1 MRKQWLKILVI
12 LLAISPILKA
22 QTREKVVLDWSE
34 PATLFLGADST
45 LTSVAFKNSRYV
57 GLPDQILPFS
67 VTSIAVPAGK
77 EVEDVQIT
85 DITYTTF
92 TEEDILIMGS
102 TAIPASPLVDFKV
115 LRDKGNPIAIVNVL
129 PFGTNPENGKIE
141 KIQSFTIELITAQS
155 LASYKNAQVYADNS
169 VLAMGDWYK
178 MYIAESGVHIVTYDD
193 LKNLGINMSGLN
205 PDKIRIFGNGGA
217 MLNTLAGNI
226 PADDLA
232 ENALKVVTANPGVF
246 AQGDYL
252 LFYGQGT
259 QTWSMNALTGRME
272 HTTHLYADEACYFVN
287 VGSENGRRL
296 SVDQIPAGNPD
307 YFTNEYTA
315 LYVYEKELLNLI
327 KSGRKWFSQKLDFYN
342 RTVSI
347 PRVTFANPVP
357 DQSAIMRYG
366 IAGRSIVG
374 TISFNFLVNNLVVGS
389 SSLSKVGTSSISDY
403 ARDLTTS
410 ASFMPASGQMD
421 LQVRFNPASSTDL
434 GWLDFVSLN
443 VRCYLKFTG
452 GQMSFRDPKTIA
464 PGRLTEFTLSDANG
478 VTEIWDVSDPLNV
491 SGVNFTRN
499 GNNLVLKSNTSVLR
513 EFVALDG
520 TSYKRVSYGSKVANQ
535 NLHSIGNYDLVI
547 VTHPDFIKPA
557 QTLAAAHNEIGEISA
572 IVVPL
577 PEIYNEFSSGI
588 QDITAIRNFMK
599 MLYDRGRDAG
609 YPKYLLLFGNASYD
623 FKNRISGN
631 ANFVPTFQSENST
644 SNVYSFL
651 SDDYFVLLD
660 DEEGGNSAWGLLDMG
675 VGRMPV
681 RNLEQ
686 ANVAVQK
693 TIAYM
698 KNDKTTHG
706 DWRNVMMVI
715 ADDQDKNTHLNQSE
729 RLTDSI
735 SYHHPV
741 YNIEKIYFDAYKQ
754 ISTPGGSR
762 YPDVNREIVT
772 KVEKGALLVNY
783 IGHGGEVG
791 WADERVLEIA
801 DINAWTN
808 FGRMGLFFTA
818 TCEFSR
824 FDNPVHTSAGELV
837 FLNPD
842 GGAMSMITT
851 TRLAFSS
858 SNAALNLSFA
868 DTVFSTGSGIIP
880 RLGDILKYTKNQ
892 NGTDANTRHL
902 TLFGDPS
909 LKIQIPQHKVVT
921 TSITN
926 ANTGMPTDT
935 LFATSLITVAGEV
948 RNINNQVLDGFNGE
962 VQVKV
967 FDKPSEIRTLGQDP
981 ESFAVEFIV
990 QKNILYQGKATVSN
1004 GQFNFTFLVPRDIDY
1019 SYGKGKLSYYATNG
1033 LEDGHG
1039 FSDDFII
1046 GGAQSMEQQDFSG
1059 PQIRLFMNDTN
1070 FIDGGL
1076 VSENPKFLAFLYD
1089 ESGIN
1094 TVGTGIGHDLVA
1106 TIDGDNYS
1114 SVVMNDYYIT
1124 DIDSYQSGSVV
1135 YKYFNL
1141 PEGEHVLSLK
1151 AWDIFNNSS
1160 EESIRFEVKR
1170 NIILAVDEVL
1180 AFPNPTTG
1188 PVSFRFGHNQFDGRF
1203 DVEVE
1208 IYSTTGV
1215 LVRSLGPLKVFSE
1228 GYESGSISWDGR
1240 LANGAHARAGM
1251 YLARLKVRDRNG
1263 NTTYN
1268 TVKLIITRQL

>member
-1 MRKQWLKILVI
+1 MKIQWVKILFAF
-12 LLAISPILKA
+12 LALPLIMTA
-22 QTREKVVLDWSE
+22 QNQEKVTLKWSD
-34 PATLFLGADST
+34 PVTLFLGADST
-45 LTSVAFKNSRYV
+45 LTSIAFENSRFI

-67 VTSIAVPAGK
+67 VSSVVVPAGK
-77 EVEDVQIT
+77 KLNDVQLT
-85 DITYTTF
+85 DITYIPF
-92 TEEDILIMGS
+92 TDQDKLILGS
-102 TAIPASPLVDFKV
+102 TGIPSSPDVDFKV
-115 LRDKGNPIAIVNVL
+115 LLDKGNPKALLNVL
-129 PFGTNPENGKIE
+129 PFGINPESGRIE
-141 KIQSFTIELITAQS
+141 KIQSYTLKLITEQAPPDF
-155 LASYKNAQVYADNS
+155 KNAQTYADNS

-178 MYIAESGVHIVTYDD
+178 IFVAETGVHIVTYDD
-193 LKNLGINMSGLN
+193 FKNLGINMTGIN

-217 MLNTLAGNI
+217 MLNTKAGNI
-226 PADDLA
+226 PADDLS

-246 AQGDYL
+246 AQGDYV
-252 LFYGQGT
+252 LFFGQGT
-259 QTWSMNALTGRME
+259 QTWSMNTVSARME

-287 VGSENGRRL
+287 IGSENGRRL
-296 SVDQIPAGNPD
+296 AVSQVPEGTPN
-307 YFTNEYTA
+307 YFSNEYTA
-315 LYVYEKELLNLI
+315 LYVYEQELLNLI
-327 KSGRKWFSQKLDFYN
+327 KSGQKWFSQKMDFYN
-342 RTVSI
+342 RTISL
-347 PRVTFANPVP
+347 PRETFANLVP
-357 DQSAIMRYG
+357 DQSSILRYG
-366 IAGRSIVG
+366 IAGRSVVG
-374 TISFNFLVNNLVVGS
+374 DVSFNFLVNNQIIASSTLLKVGS
-389 SSLSKVGTSSISDY
+389 SSISDY
-403 ARDLTTS
+403 ARDIITA

-421 LQVRFNPASSTDL
+421 LQIRFNPASNTDL
-434 GWLDFVSLN
+434 GWFDFLSLN

-452 GQMSFRDPKTIA
+452 GQMSFRDPKTVA
-464 PGRLTEFTLSDANG
+464 SERLTEFTLSDASAVN
-478 VTEIWDVSDPLNV
+478 ELWDVSDPLNV
-491 SGVNFTRN
+491 SLVNFTRN
-499 GNNLVLKSNTSVLR
+499 GNNIVFKSNTGLLR

-520 TSYKRVSYGSKVANQ
+520 SAYKRVKLGTKVANQ

-547 VTHPDFIKPA
+547 VAHPDFIAPA
-557 QTLAAAHNEIGEISA
+557 KKLAAAHNEIGEIAA
-572 IVVPL
+572 IVVSL
-577 PEIYNEFSSGI
+577 PDIYNEFSSGI

-599 MLYDRGRDAG
+599 MLYDRGRENG
-609 YPKYLLLFGNASYD
+609 YPKHLLLFGNASYD
-623 FKNRISGN
+623 YKNRITGN
-631 ANFVPTFQSENST
+631 KNFVPTFQSENSV
-644 SNVYSFL
+644 SNVFSFL

-660 DEEGGNSAWGLLDMG
+660 DGEGGNSAWGLLDVS

-681 RNLEQ
+681 RNIGQ
-686 ANVAVQK
+686 ANVAVDK

-698 KNDKTTHG
+698 KGDQITHG
-706 DWRNVMMVI
+706 DWRNVMLVI
-715 ADDQDKNTHLNQSE
+715 ADDEDRNTHLNQAE
-729 RLTDSI
+729 RLGDSI
-735 SYHHPV
+735 LLNYPV
-741 YNIEKIYFDAYKQ
+741 INLEKIYFDAYKQ

-772 KVEKGALLVNY
+772 RVEKGALLVNY

-858 SNAALNLSFA
+858 SNASLNLSFA
-868 DTVFSTGSGIIP
+868 DTVFSSESGTIP

-909 LKIQIPQHKVVT
+909 IRMPVPQHKVFT
-921 TSITN
+921 TSITD
-926 ANTGMPTDT
+926 ASTGMPADT
-935 LFATSLITVAGEV
+935 LFATSHITVAGEV
-948 RNINNQVLDGFNGE
+948 RNTNNQVLDGFNGE

-967 FDKPSEIRTLGQDP
+967 YDKPSTIKTLGQDP
-981 ESFAVEFIV
+981 KSFVVDFLV
-990 QKNILYQGKATVSN
+990 QKNILYQGKATVKN
-1004 GQFNFTFLVPRDIDY
+1004 GLFNFTFLVPKDIDY
-1019 SYGKGKLSYYATNG
+1019 FYGKGKISYYATNG
-1033 LEDGHG
+1033 REDGHG
-1039 FSDDFII
+1039 FSDDFIV
-1046 GGAQSMEQQDFSG
+1046 GGAKTISQQDFDG

-1070 FIDGGL
+1070 FVDGGL

-1094 TVGTGIGHDLVA
+1094 TVGNGIGHDLVA
-1106 TIDGDNYS
+1106 TIDGDNYT
-1114 SVVMNDYYIT
+1114 SVVMNDYYVA
-1124 DIDSYQSGSVV
+1124 DIDSYQSGSVL

-1160 EESIRFEVKR
+1160 EASIRFEVKR
-1170 NIILAVDEVL
+1170 NIILAVDEAL
-1180 AFPNPTTG
+1180 AYPNPTTG
-1188 PVSFRFGHNQFDGRF
+1188 PVLFRFGHNQFDGRF

-1208 IYSTTGV
+1208 IFSSTGV

-1228 GYESGSISWDGR
+1228 GYESESISWDGR

>member
-1 MRKQWLKILVI
+1 MKKQWLKILVL
-12 LLAISPILKA
+12 LLALSPILNA
-22 QTREKVVLDWSE
+22 QTRQKVVLDWSE
-34 PATLFLGADST
+34 PVTLFLGTDST
-45 LTSVAFKNSRYV
+45 ISSVAFENSRYF

-67 VTSIAVPAGK
+67 VTSKVLPAGNK
-77 EVEDVQIT
+77 LNDVHLS
-85 DITYTTF
+85 DITYIPL
-92 TEEDILIMGS
+92 TEQDQLILGS
-102 TAIPASPLVDFKV
+102 TEIPAFPSVDFKV
-115 LRDKGNPIAIVNVL
+115 LLEKGNPTAIVNVL
-129 PFGTNPENGKIE
+129 PFGINPESGKIE
-141 KIQSFTIELITAQS
+141 KILSFTIDLVTEQS
-155 LASYKNAQVYADNS
+155 SPALKSAQVYANNS

-178 MYIAESGVHIVTYDD
+178 IFIAESGVHIVTYDD

-217 MLNTLAGNI
+217 MLNTLAGNLT
-226 PADDLA
+226 ADDLT

-246 AQGDYL
+246 AQGDYI

-259 QTWSMNALTGRME
+259 QTWAMNALTARME

-287 VGSENGRRL
+287 VGLENGRRL
-296 SVDQIPAGNPD
+296 SVDETPAGNPD

-315 LYVYEKELLNLI
+315 VFVYEKELLNLI
-327 KSGRKWFSQKLDFYN
+327 KSGRKWFSQKMDFYN
-342 RTVSI
+342 RTISL
-347 PRVTFANPVP
+347 PRATFANTVP
-357 DQSAIMRYG
+357 GQSAVMRYG

-374 TISFNFLVNNLVVGS
+374 EISFNFLVNNQVVGS
-389 SSLSKVGTSSISDY
+389 SSLSKVGTASISDY

-410 ASFMPASGQMD
+410 ASFIPPSGQMD
-421 LQVRFNPASSTDL
+421 LQVRFNPSSSTDL

-452 GQMSFRDPKTIA
+452 GQMSFRDPKTFA
-464 PGRLTEFTLSDANG
+464 PGRLTEFTLSDANA

-491 SGVNFTRN
+491 SLVDFSRN
-499 GNNLVLKSNTSVLR
+499 GNNLILKSNTSVLR
-513 EFVALDG
+513 EFVAHDG
-520 TSYKRVSYGSKVANQ
+520 TSFKRVSYGSKIANQ

-547 VTHPDFIKPA
+547 VTHPDFKKPA
-557 QTLAAAHNEIGEISA
+557 QTLAAAHNEIGEIAA
-572 IVVPL
+572 IVVSL

-599 MLYDRGRDAG
+599 MLYDRGHEAG

-623 FKNRISGN
+623 VKNRISGN

-644 SNVYSFL
+644 SNVFSFL

-660 DEEGGNSAWGLLDMG
+660 DEEGGNSAWGLLDMA

-693 TIAYM
+693 TIAYL
-698 KNDKTTHG
+698 KNDKSTHG

-735 SYHHPV
+735 AENHPV
-741 YNIEKIYFDAYKQ
+741 YGIDKVYFDAYKQ

-824 FDNPVHTSAGELV
+824 FDNPVHISAGELV

-868 DTVFSTGSGIIP
+868 DTVFSTASGIIP
-880 RLGDILKYTKNQ
+880 RLGDILKFTKNQ

-909 LKIQIPQHKVVT
+909 LKMPIPQHKVVT

-926 ANTGMPTDT
+926 ANTGMLTDT

-948 RNINNQVLDGFNGE
+948 RNVNNQVMDGFNGE

-967 FDKPSEIRTLGQDP
+967 FDKPSKIKTLGQD
-981 ESFAVEFIV
+981 SDSYAVEFTM
-990 QKNILYQGKATVSN
+990 QKNILYQGKATVNN
-1004 GQFNFTFLVPRDIDY
+1004 GLFNFTFLVPRDIDY

-1046 GGAQSMEQQDFSG
+1046 GGAQSIIQQDFTG
-1059 PQIRLFMNDTN
+1059 PEIRLFMNDTN
-1070 FIDGGL
+1070 FIDGGI

-1094 TVGTGIGHDLVA
+1094 TIGTGIGHDLVA

-1114 SVVMNDYYIT
+1114 SVVLNDYYIT
-1124 DIDSYQSGSVV
+1124 DIDSYQSGSLI

-1160 EESIRFEVKR
+1160 EANIRFEVKR

-1180 AFPNPTTG
+1180 AFPNPTAG

-1228 GYESGSISWDGR
+1228 GYESGSIFWDGNM
-1240 LANGAHARAGM
+1240 ANGAPVRAGM

-1263 NTTYN
+1263 NTTFN
-1268 TVKLIITRQL
+1268 TVKIINTRQL

>member
-1 MRKQWLKILVI
+1 MKMQWFKILFAFLALPLILTAQNQEKVI
-12 LLAISPILKA
+12 LK
-22 QTREKVVLDWSE
+22 WSD
-34 PATLFLGADST
+34 PVTLFLGADST
-45 LTSVAFKNSRYV
+45 LPSIAFENSRFV
-57 GLPDQILPFS
+57 GLPEQTLPFS
-67 VTSIAVPAGK
+67 VTSIIVPAGK
-77 EVEDVQIT
+77 KLNDVQLT
-85 DITYTTF
+85 DISYIPLT
-92 TEEDILIMGS
+92 DQDRLILGS
-102 TAIPASPLVDFKV
+102 TGIPSSPEVDFKV
-115 LRDKGNPIAIVNVL
+115 LLDKGNLTALVNVL
-129 PFGTNPENGKIE
+129 PFGTNPENGRIE
-141 KIQSFTIELITAQS
+141 KIQSFTLKLITEQS
-155 LASYKNAQVYADNS
+155 TPVLKNAQTYADNS
-169 VLAMGDWYK
+169 VLAMGNWYK
-178 MYIAESGVHIVTYDD
+178 IYVAETGVHIVTYDD
-193 LKNLGINMSGLN
+193 FKNLGINMTGIN

-217 MLNTLAGNI
+217 MLNTIAGNI
-226 PADDLA
+226 PADDLN

-246 AQGDYL
+246 AQGDYV
-252 LFYGQGT
+252 LFFGQGT
-259 QTWSMNALTGRME
+259 QTWSMNKFSSRIE

-287 VGSENGRRL
+287 IGSENGRRL
-296 SVDQIPAGNPD
+296 AVGQEPAGTPD

-315 LYVYEKELLNLI
+315 LYVYEQEMLNLI
-327 KSGRKWFSQKLDFYN
+327 KSGQKWFSQKMDFYN
-342 RTVSI
+342 RTISL
-347 PRVTFANPVP
+347 PRATFANLVP
-357 DQSAIMRYG
+357 DQSSILRYG
-366 IAGRSIVG
+366 IAGRSLVG
-374 TISFNFLVNNLVVGS
+374 QLSFSFLVNNQVVGS
-389 SSLSKVGTSSISDY
+389 SSLSRVGSSASSNY
-403 ARDLTTS
+403 ANDLTTS
-410 ASFMPASGQMD
+410 ASFMPSSGQMD
-421 LQVRFNPASSTDL
+421 LQVRFTPVSNTDL

-452 GQMSFRDPKTIA
+452 GQMSFRDPKTVA
-464 PGRLTEFTLSDANG
+464 SERLTEFTLSDASAVN
-478 VTEIWDVSDPLNV
+478 ELWDVSDPLNV
-491 SGVNFTRN
+491 SLVNFTRN
-499 GNNLVLKSNTSVLR
+499 GNNIVFKSNTGLLR

-520 TSYKRVSYGSKVANQ
+520 SSYKRVKLGTKIANQ

-547 VTHPDFIKPA
+547 VAHPDFIAPA
-557 QTLAAAHNEIGEISA
+557 KKLAAAHNEIGEIAA
-572 IVVPL
+572 IVVSL
-577 PEIYNEFSSGI
+577 PDIYNEFSSGI

-599 MLYDRGRDAG
+599 MLYDRGRENG
-609 YPKYLLLFGNASYD
+609 YPKHLLLFGNASYD
-623 FKNRISGN
+623 YKNRVTGN
-631 ANFVPTFQSENST
+631 KNFVPTYQSENSV
-644 SNVYSFL
+644 SPVISFL

-660 DEEGGNSAWGLLDMG
+660 DGEGGNSAQGLLDVS

-681 RNLEQ
+681 RNIDQ
-686 ANVAVQK
+686 ANVAVGK

-698 KNDKTTHG
+698 RNDKITHG
-706 DWRNVMMVI
+706 DWRNVMLVI
-715 ADDQDKNTHLNQSE
+715 ADDEDSNTHLKQAE
-729 RLTDSI
+729 RLGDSI
-735 SYHHPV
+735 LLNHPV
-741 YNIEKIYFDAYKQ
+741 VNLEKIYFDAYKQ

-772 KVEKGALLVNY
+772 RVEKGALLVNY

-837 FLNPD
+837 FLNPN

-858 SNAALNLSFA
+858 SNASLNLSFA
-868 DTVFSTGSGIIP
+868 DTVFSSGSGIIP

-909 LKIQIPQHKVVT
+909 IKMPVPQHAVFT
-921 TSITN
+921 TSITD
-926 ANTGMPTDT
+926 ANTGMPADT
-935 LFATSLITVAGEV
+935 LFATSLIKVTGEV

-962 VQVKV
+962 LQVKV
-967 FDKPSEIRTLGQDP
+967 FDKPSTIRTLGQDP
-981 ESFAVEFIV
+981 KSLVVDFLV
-990 QKNILYQGKATVSN
+990 QKNILYQGKATVKN
-1004 GQFNFTFLVPRDIDY
+1004 GLFNFTFLVPRDIDY
-1019 SYGKGKLSYYATNG
+1019 AYGKGKLSYYATNG

-1046 GGAQSMEQQDFSG
+1046 GGSQSTSQQDFAG

-1094 TVGTGIGHDLVA
+1094 TVGNGIGHDLVA
-1106 TIDGDNYS
+1106 TIDGDNYT
-1114 SVVMNDYYIT
+1114 SVVMNDYYSA
-1124 DIDSYQSGSVV
+1124 DIDSYQSGSVL

-1141 PEGEHVLSLK
+1141 PEGEHVLSFK
-1151 AWDIFNNSS
+1151 AWDVFNNSS
-1160 EESIRFEVKR
+1160 EASIRFEVKR

-1180 AFPNPTTG
+1180 AYPNPTTG

-1215 LVRSLGPLKVFSE
+1215 LVRSLGSLKVLSE
-1228 GYESGSISWDGR
+1228 GYESGSIYWDGC
-1240 LANGAHARAGM
+1240 LANGAPASAGL

-1268 TVKLIITRQL
+1268 TVKIIIARI